1 MTLLRHSLHRTT
13 LLGLL
18 FSFSCGE
25 SSPRQDPIASGA
37 GVDFVGV
44 CERVRESPVA
54 LDEPSPLGF
63 VPRDALSF
71 VLGSRTLP
79 MRRWSP
85 YFREDGVLKVA
96 PGALDDAQVDI
107 ELVGSAA
114 RLVESRAEPPGAAC
128 PDAIEAD
135 VRLTWTSA
143 DGAFAQSFEGAA
155 LLSADRVSL
164 RASVDVADLEGR
176 FTFEPALL
184 DGAAPTGLELS
195 ATFTRYGPF
204 GSLIQRYGSAGS
216 GIEIASWPD
225 WEHCESRGST
235 PAIDVSLRPSADDLL
250 ALVRAAP
257 RWALINAHGDSAPL
271 ELDVTPTPRSAC
283 FEPRSLR
290 PELHPTPQHDA
301 LSVLATLTLE
311 SSALPG
317 PLRVPLEIFGT
328 FLPGSEQLLQARF
341 VASGQPCGI
350 EWYHSPAEFVSQ
362 CGDWG
367 VDLGGLDVVSLRVD
381 SRFTPGAPAF
391 ADFTLRGARA
401 PGCTASPDGLSCNGP
416 SDYTDVTLGQV
427 RIYSR

>member
-1 MTLLRHSLHRTT
+1 
-13 LLGLL
+13 
-18 FSFSCGE
+18 
-25 SSPRQDPIASGA
+25 
-37 GVDFVGV
+37 VDFVPV

-85 YFREDGVLKVA
+85 HFREDGVLKLA
-96 PGALDDAQVDI
+96 PGTIEDARVDV
-107 ELVGSAA
+107 ELVGGAA
-114 RLVESRAEPPGAAC
+114 RLVESRAGPPGGAC
-128 PDAIEAD
+128 PDEVEAD
-135 VRLTWTSA
+135 VRLTWTTA

-155 LLSADRVSL
+155 LLTADRVSL
-164 RASVDVADLEGR
+164 RASVDVADLAGR
-176 FTFEPALL
+176 FTFEPMSL
-184 DGAAPTGLELS
+184 DGAAATGLEVS
-195 ATFTRYGPF
+195 ATFTRYGLF
-204 GSLIQRYGSAGS
+204 SSLIQRYGNASS
-216 GIEIASWPD
+216 GIEVASWPD
-225 WEHCESRGST
+225 WEECDSRGST
-235 PAIDVSLRPSADDLL
+235 PALDVSLRPSADDLL

-283 FEPRSLR
+283 FDPRSLR
-290 PELHPTPQHDA
+290 PEPHPTPQHDA

-328 FLPGSEQLLQARF
+328 FLPGSEQFLQARF

-350 EWYHSPAEFVSQ
+350 DWYHSPAEFVSQ

-367 VDLGGLDVVSLRVD
+367 VDLGGLDVASLQVE

-391 ADFTLRGARA
+391 ADFSLRGARA

-416 SDYTDVTLGQV
+416 LDYTEVPLGQV